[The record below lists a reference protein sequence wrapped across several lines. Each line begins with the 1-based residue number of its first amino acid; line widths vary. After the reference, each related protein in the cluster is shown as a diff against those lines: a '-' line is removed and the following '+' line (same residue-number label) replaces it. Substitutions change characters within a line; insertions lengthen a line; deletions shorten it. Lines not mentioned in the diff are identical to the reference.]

1 MSTEEKLQ
9 ETLDCINQNLVVLVR
24 DQQLLYILLEQIC
37 KEIKDE

>member
-9 ETLDCINQNLVVLVR
+9 ETLDCINQNLVVLVH
-24 DQQLLYILLEQIC
+24 DQQELYLLLERIC